1 MNILDDISKADL
13 SIRCMNTLRCGKIEK
28 IIDLLKLTPEQL
40 KSLRNIGSR
49 TITEIKEFQDS
60 VLTKD
65 GVRFFISD
73 DTPQD
78 GDKVLTYEY
87 GIWDYH
93 KAPVP
98 MPYWGNPNACV
109 KLTETE

>member
-13 SIRCMNTLRCGKIEK
+13 SIRCINTLRGKK
-28 IIDLLKLTPEQL
+28 IIDVLKLTPEQI

-60 VLTKD
+60 ILTKD
-65 GVRFFISD
+65 GVRFTISEE
-73 DTPQD
+73 PPND

-109 KLTETE
+109 KLIISNL